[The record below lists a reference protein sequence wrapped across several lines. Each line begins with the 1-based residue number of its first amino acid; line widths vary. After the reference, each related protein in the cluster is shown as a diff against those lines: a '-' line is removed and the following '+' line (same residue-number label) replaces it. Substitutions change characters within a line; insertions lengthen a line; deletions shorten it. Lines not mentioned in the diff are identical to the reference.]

1 MRIIRFVG
9 KKLHGYLDVSP
20 KFNQDLTFLTG
31 INGSGKTSV
40 VRGISS
46 LLSPSLVTLAYTVHE
61 RMELVIYHNDEEITV
76 WSEMNGEQLILG
88 TSKSDEPLKINVFPE
103 GEFNRP
109 DQATAVV
116 QYYEEQEARNHDH
129 QVMRLIHSLPT
140 PMILGID
147 RRSRELIQTE
157 RIFVRPSRLRRRRE
171 NIFRTSLTASLE
183 EAIDLS
189 ERTFRVAELQRL
201 ELAEKLRQK
210 IILNALKYEGTSN
223 LFTQDSL
230 PKWYDSQRFEARK
243 ATAAKTLAELG
254 LPHPDVSQQLDAF
267 FDKLKELMAKI
278 PYDLEIQK
286 LDPQK
291 NPEVFSAFLE
301 WNINRPQFERI
312 VRILDLVDQHV
323 KEAQTVRMPTQ
334 RYLDAVNS
342 FLHDANKEIQ
352 FNERGDL
359 CVRIK
364 QKSLEPLASLSS
376 GESQLVVIL
385 AHLSFN
391 PAAQSA
397 NVFIV
402 DEPELSLHLKWQEA
416 FVPAIQKAIPDLQV
430 ILATHSPS
438 IVLDRTKYCID
449 LSEATK

>member
-1 MRIIRFVG
+1 MRILKFVG
-9 KKLHGYLDVSP
+9 KNLHGYLNLSP
-20 KFNQDLTFLTG
+20 EFYPDLTFLTG

-46 LLSPSLVTLAYTVHE
+46 LLSPSLVTLAYTIHE
-61 RMELVIYHNDEEITV
+61 RMELVIYHNNEEITI
-76 WSEMNGEQLILG
+76 WSEMNGDQLILG
-88 TSKSDEPLKINVFPE
+88 ASKSDEALKINVFPE

-109 DQATAVV
+109 DQSTTIL

-129 QVMRLIHSLPT
+129 QVLRLIHSLPT

-157 RIFVRPSRLRRRRE
+157 RVFTRPPRMRRRRE

-189 ERTFRVAELQRL
+189 ERHFRVAELQRL
-201 ELAEKLRQK
+201 ELTEKLREK
-210 IILNALKYEGTSN
+210 IILNALKYEGASN
-223 LFTQDSL
+223 IFTKENL
-230 PKWYDSQRFEARK
+230 PQWYDSIRLEERK
-243 ATAAKTLAELG
+243 ATAAKTLADLG
-254 LPHPDVSQQLDAF
+254 LPQEDVSRQLDSF
-267 FDKLKELMAKI
+267 LNKLKELMDTIPTNLDTEKI
-278 PYDLEIQK
+278 DFK
-286 LDPQK
+286 K
-291 NPEVFSAFLE
+291 NPKVANALVE
-301 WNINRPQFERI
+301 WTINRPQFERI
-312 VRILDLVDQHV
+312 VSILDLADQYV
-323 KEAQTVRMPTQ
+323 KEAQTVRMQ
-334 RYLDAVNS
+334 IQGYLDAVNS

-359 CVRIK
+359 CVTVK
-364 QKSLEPLASLSS
+364 QKSLEPLTSLSS

-391 PAAQSA
+391 PVAKTA

-416 FVPAIQKAIPDLQV
+416 FVSAIQKANPDLQL

-449 LSEATK
+449 LSETTK